1 MEQNSN
7 SFKAKLITIILCV
20 VLFGGV
26 GAYLLSAKFTAAK
39 FENAIKAQNEN
50 MKNVYSTGQN
60 SLQMLTS
67 TVKNYTKSDLEKV
80 KVLIGKYDGKP
91 QMLMMAVKDNSQGLS
106 PQLHRDLMDSIEKY
120 SAKWEVTQ
128 KSKISVT
135 QEYRTF
141 LDASIKGSIASGIF
155 AYPTKQVQ
163 DMMDQIIMSS
173 DTKTTFE
180 TGIDNAKDLFQD
192 KK

>member
-7 SFKAKLITIILCV
+7 SFKAKLITIILS
-20 VLFGGV
+20 VLILVAGG
-26 GAYLLSAKFTAAK
+26 GLLLSSKFTAAK
-39 FENAIKAQNEN
+39 FENSVKATNEN

-60 SLQMLTS
+60 SLQMLAS

-91 QMLMMAVKDNSQGLS
+91 QMLMMAIKENSQGLS
-106 PQLHRDLMDSIEKY
+106 PQLHRDFMDAIEKY
-120 SAKWEVTQ
+120 AAKWEVTQ
-128 KSKISVT
+128 KTKISVT

-141 LDASIKGSIASGIF
+141 LDASIKGSIASSIF
-155 AYPTKQVQ
+155 AYPTKPVQ
-163 DMMDQIIMSS
+163 DMMDQIIMS
-173 DTKTTFE
+173 DQAKTTFE
-180 TGIDNAKDLFQD
+180 TGIDNAKDPFED

>member
-7 SFKAKLITIILCV
+7 SFKAKLITIILS
-20 VLFGGV
+20 VLILVAGG
-26 GAYLLSAKFTAAK
+26 GFLLSSKFTAAK
-39 FENAIKAQNEN
+39 FENSVKATNEN

-60 SLQMLTS
+60 SLQMLAS

-91 QMLMMAVKDNSQGLS
+91 QMLMMAIKENSQGLS
-106 PQLHRDLMDSIEKY
+106 PQLHRDFMDAIEKY
-120 SAKWEVTQ
+120 AAKWEVTQ
-128 KSKISVT
+128 KTKISVT

-141 LDASIKGSIASGIF
+141 LDASIKGSIASAIF
-155 AYPTKQVQ
+155 AYPTKPVQ
-163 DMMDQIIMSS
+163 DMMDQIIMS
-173 DTKTTFE
+173 DQAKTTFE
-180 TGIDNAKDLFQD
+180 TGIDNAKDPFED